1 MKILLARPVHDRPH
15 EIVPDL
21 GLGYLATSLT
31 REGHHVRIL
40 DCSKEGLDYRGFAD
54 VLKKGSYDL
63 VGLKLFSNEL
73 GSSAKMIRIAKEQE
87 PKLRVVIG
95 GPHVSGSPHR
105 TMQCVEEVDFGFQGE
120 AEIGLPM
127 LARSLEAGDN
137 SSYANIPGLIFK
149 EGQAWRINPQAPPQD
164 LDKLGM
170 PSWSL
175 MPPQS
180 YPKESFGLFVKNF
193 PTAPII
199 TTRGCPFH
207 CTYCAGYR
215 VTGRKFRKRSIDA
228 IVEELTLL
236 KGKFGVKDVTIVD
249 DNFTLQKEFALS
261 VCEAIRR
268 NQLDLSWSCPNGVRL
283 DTLDR
288 ELIQAMEASGCY
300 SVAVGI
306 ESGSERVLTAM
317 KKSLN
322 IDTVREKVALIKAH
336 SRIKVTGFFLL
347 GYPTETRSDI
357 EKTIRL
363 SRELNLDRGAFSLF
377 TPFPGTEIYEELV
390 KEGRIE
396 EQNSDTQGLDYD
408 LVSIELKDLDRKKL
422 KKMQRNAILRF
433 YLRPRVLWGIL
444 RELKAFGQVKVL
456 LRRLSYAMK

>member
-1 MKILLARPVHDRPH
+1 
-15 EIVPDL
+15 
-21 GLGYLATSLT
+21 
-31 REGHHVRIL
+31 
-40 DCSKEGLDYRGFAD
+40 
-54 VLKKGSYDL
+54 
-63 VGLKLFSNEL
+63 
-73 GSSAKMIRIAKEQE
+73 
-87 PKLRVVIG
+87 
-95 GPHVSGSPHR
+95 
-105 TMQCVEEVDFGFQGE
+105 
-120 AEIGLPM
+120 
-127 LARSLEAGDN
+127 
-137 SSYANIPGLIFK
+137 LIFR
-149 EGQAWRINPQAPPQD
+149 EDQALRINPQALPQD
-164 LDKLGM
+164 LDELGI

-175 MPPQS
+175 MPPQT

-215 VTGRKFRKRSIDA
+215 VTGRKFRKRSID
-228 IVEELTLL
+228 IIIEELSLL

-249 DNFTLQKEFALS
+249 DNFTLQKPFALG

-288 ELIQAMEASGCY
+288 ELIEAMEASGCY

-306 ESGSERVLTAM
+306 ESGSERVLSDM
-317 KKSLN
+317 KKSLD
-322 IDTVREKVALIKAH
+322 IDTVREKVDLIKAH

-357 EKTIRL
+357 EKTIQL
-363 SRELNLDRGAFSLF
+363 SRQLKLDRGAFSLF
-377 TPFPGTEIYEELV
+377 TPFPGTEIYEELL

-396 EQNSDTQGLDYD
+396 EQNTDTRGLDYD
-408 LVSIELKDLDRKKL
+408 LVSVELKDLDGKAL
-422 KKMQRNAILRF
+422 KRLQRNAILRF

-444 RELKAFGQVKVL
+444 MELKAFGQVKVL